1 MLKVRLYR
9 QWINQLFYVNNWIL
23 LVFWIVIGSILRFT
37 NLSAKSPW
45 TDEFATMVFSLGNDF
60 RTVPLN
66 QLISLDTLLQPLQF
80 NTNVSISN
88 IISLLLEEDNHP
100 PLYFI
105 LNHLWINLLS
115 YLGIVRNIDIGIMR
129 TLPAFLGILSI
140 PGIYILS
147 SISFR
152 SRLAGQISAALM
164 AVSPYGIYLAQEA
177 RHYTFAILFVIASL
191 LCLIIAIKRIR
202 EDLIVPYWLVLVW
215 SLVNSIG
222 LSIHYFFSLTLISEI
237 ITLVFLA
244 RSQSQR
250 KSLILQKINY
260 YRIFLII
267 IGTSCT
273 GLIWLLAIIPKGYG
287 NDMISW
293 IHPINNILYFISPPF
308 QLLAVWIPMVSLL
321 PVESSSIPIVILS
334 GLILLLFFIYLV
346 PYILRE
352 VKVGLK
358 NKQFRLP
365 FIIFIFFIS
374 IVISLFLIITYLAK
388 LDLTRGARYSFTY
401 FPAVIALLGGILAIP
416 WQDNIQHQFLKTDPF
431 FLLNR
436 KIGFYIIWIM
446 GLLGSIT
453 VLVNLGYQKYYRP
466 EQFVNIFEN
475 TVSHHAVIVTT
486 HKSLVQ
492 IGEMMGIGLELRNS
506 QKLTNTSFLLVN
518 EDKKYSSQETKNL
531 QTIVENIKDP
541 LEVWTVNFNDS
552 IKLKNCDFDKKKY
565 PHIDGYRYERYIC
578 N

>member
-308 QLLAVWIPMVSLL
+308 QLLAVWIPMISLL

-518 EDKKYSSQETKNL
+518 EDKKYSSQETKTL

>member
-222 LSIHYFFSLTLISEI
+222 LSIHYFFCLTLISEI

-308 QLLAVWIPMVSLL
+308 QLLAVWIPMISLL

-518 EDKKYSSQETKNL
+518 EDKKYSSQETKTL

>member
-222 LSIHYFFSLTLISEI
+222 LSIHYFFCLTLISEI

-308 QLLAVWIPMVSLL
+308 QLLAVWIPMISLL

>member
-308 QLLAVWIPMVSLL
+308 QLLAVWIPMISLL

>member
-60 RTVPLN
+60 RTIPLN

-222 LSIHYFFSLTLISEI
+222 LSIHYFFCLTLISEI

-273 GLIWLLAIIPKGYG
+273 GLIWLLTIIPKGYG

-308 QLLAVWIPMVSLL
+308 QLLAVWIPMISLL

-518 EDKKYSSQETKNL
+518 EDKKYSSQETKTL

>member
-222 LSIHYFFSLTLISEI
+222 LSIHYFFCLTLISEI

-518 EDKKYSSQETKNL
+518 EDKKYSSQETKTL

>member
-518 EDKKYSSQETKNL
+518 EDKKYSSQETKTL